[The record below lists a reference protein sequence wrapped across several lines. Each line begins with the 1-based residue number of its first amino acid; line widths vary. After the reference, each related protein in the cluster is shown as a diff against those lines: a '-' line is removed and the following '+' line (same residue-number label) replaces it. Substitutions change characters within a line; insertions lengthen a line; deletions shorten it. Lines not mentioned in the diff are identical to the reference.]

1 MAQSMFQMRSL
12 QHDVKHEKLQG
23 FRQKAL
29 LFSVSV
35 LRKSPISDDQKYYV
49 KISVKSKSNAI

>member
-49 KISVKSKSNAI
+49 KISVKS

>member
-35 LRKSPISDDQKYYV
+35 LRKSPISDCQKYYV
-49 KISVKSKSNAI
+49 KISVKSLA